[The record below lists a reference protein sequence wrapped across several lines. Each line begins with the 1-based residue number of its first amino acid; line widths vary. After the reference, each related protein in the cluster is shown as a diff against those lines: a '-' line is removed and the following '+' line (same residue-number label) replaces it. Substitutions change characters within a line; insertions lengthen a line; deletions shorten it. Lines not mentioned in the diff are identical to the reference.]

1 VNIEFHPALMNVE
14 RAESANL
21 IHCYDRGIS
30 KPRYQRLSPR
40 CCGESAIKPN
50 RLEISWWKT
59 VILCAS
65 HV

>member
-1 VNIEFHPALMNVE
+1 VNIEFHPVLMNVE

-21 IHCYDRGIS
+21 IHCYDRSIS

-50 RLEISWWKT
+50 RLEIS
-59 VILCAS
+59 
-65 HV
+65 